1 MKKSALLLITILLF
15 NMVMP
20 MSMAADINQPFITLD
35 SAEEIQV
42 MKAGEKGIFTIN
54 VKNSAYNTALYMDVV
69 IAGDHPFR
77 SDVNDLTKY
86 IDNLGPNKTKVLNFE
101 VEVSPTAQSKLYEFE
116 VVFNYSNALG
126 SVYSQTRKIYLKV
139 ENNNKAPVLGVYTTN
154 DIDYAIKPGTED
166 AIGLKFVNTGT
177 LSAKDIVV
185 KISGFGIDNLM
196 LNKDVDTKNII
207 SVTSGSTEFLYFN
220 VVCAPKAKSGIYP
233 YELEVSYIDEF
244 GGSYKKTFEVY
255 VNVEGNDTSGANIS
269 VENIKVPDKIVP
281 NQPFEVTCDLVN
293 DGNVLLETAEVSIE
307 YPNDFTS
314 MANSK
319 KVFKNLKPGAS
330 NTMTFKLMA
339 KSGTNSDSY
348 SGYISVKYVA
358 DGDTQDKAQTI
369 QEYVGLTVDGSTGSS
384 KPKLIIEN
392 YEYGG
397 EHVLA
402 GEPYDLKLYIKNTS
416 TSNDTRNIKVTLTS
430 EDNVF
435 TPIDSSS
442 SFFINEIKAGE
453 VYEHNIQ
460 LKTKIDSSVKIYSLT
475 VKMQYEDGK
484 GNAYDAQENPYEES
498 EALSI
503 AVAQPVRLETAELI
517 VPFET
522 YVGQPFYIEQEFYN
536 MGKATMYNM
545 MVKLEGPQSNE
556 GSYFVGNFE
565 AGRSEY
571 YSAQAFPMEEGSF
584 EGKLVYTFEDA
595 LGNVSTQE
603 EPFSYTVMAAP
614 DFGQEGGMNGGMYEE
629 FPMEEPTKPSSLPK
643 IIGGLVAL
651 AVIIGAFVVMRKRK
665 KRKLEMELE
674 ALDE

>member
-1 MKKSALLLITILLF
+1 MKKSALLLITFLLLNIL
-15 NMVMP
+15 MP
-20 MSMAADINQPFITLD
+20 VGMADIYEPIIVIDYN
-35 SAEEIQV
+35 EEINV
-42 MKAGEKGIFTIN
+42 FNAGEKGILSVPIVN
-54 VKNSAYNTALYMDVV
+54 NSPNLANNIEVR

-77 SDVNDLTKY
+77 GDVNALKVQ
-86 IDNLGPNKTKVLNFE
+86 INNLNPYRKTDVKFNVEINPLAKGKV
-101 VEVSPTAQSKLYEFE
+101 YEFD
-116 VVFNYSNALG
+116 VVFSYTNYSG
-126 SVYSQTRKIYLKV
+126 TQYSETQKMYVKI
-139 ENNNKAPVLGVYTTN
+139 NSTNKEPVIGVFMAETMS
-154 DIDYAIKPGTED
+154 DSIKPGVED
-166 AIGLKFVNTGT
+166 AIRLKVMNSGT
-177 LSAKDIVV
+177 VDAKDVVV
-185 KISGFGIDNLM
+185 KIAGFGIENLM
-196 LNKDVDTKNII
+196 LNRDVDTKKI
-207 SVTSGSTEFLYFN
+207 STINAGENEFMYFN
-220 VVCAPKAKSGIYP
+220 VTCAPKAKSGIYP
-233 YELEVSYIDEF
+233 YALKISYIDEF
-244 GGSYKKTFEVY
+244 GGTYEKNLEVY
-255 VNVEGNDTSGANIS
+255 IHVEGNDTSSANIS
-269 VENIKVPDKIVP
+269 IENIKVPEKIAP
-281 NQPFEVTCDLVN
+281 NQAFEITCDVVN
-293 DGNVLLETAEVSIE
+293 DGSILLDTAEVSIE
-307 YPNDFTS
+307 YPSDFIS
-314 MANSK
+314 VANSK
-319 KVFKNLKPGAS
+319 KVFKKMKPGES
-330 NTMTFKLMA
+330 QPMTFKIMA

-348 SGYISVKYVA
+348 SGYITVKYVA
-358 DGDTQDKAQTI
+358 DGDTADKAQTI
-369 QEYVGLTVDGSTGSS
+369 QEYVGLIVDGTSGSS

-402 GEPYDLKLYIKNTS
+402 GEPYTLKLFIKNTS

-453 VYEHNIQ
+453 VYEHNIE

-571 YSAQAFPMEEGSF
+571 YSAQAFPMEEGAF

-603 EPFSYTVMAAP
+603 EPFSYNVMAAP
-614 DFGQEGGMNGGMYEE
+614 DYGQEGDMNGGMYEE
-629 FPMEEPTKPSSLPK
+629 FPMEEPTNSSPIAK
-643 IIGGLVAL
+643 IISGIVVVI
-651 AVIIGAFVVMRKRK
+651 VIIAAIIFMKKRK